1 MAEKMTTEI
10 KLAIQKGFVDASTTV
25 NKHTAEVIGNELG
38 GAIEDAKKLTGAM
51 LSPLAAAFKKDDVPK
66 EDKERNSLLTEMV
79 DYFGKQEA
87 AAGRKFDPKEK
98 KSPWYKLLIG
108 VGLIVGG
115 IAGAI
120 LLPFT
125 LLWKGLKA
133 IKPIAVFFGKIGLFI
148 KGTKMFTYFD
158 DLMKWFKK
166 LPILGRFISAFKTGF
181 KFLAWPIQ
189 VILMAI
195 DFIKGFAGTEGDI
208 IAKIKGGLLSVIK
221 GFIELPVKLF
231 GWIADWFLGI
241 FDIKV
246 KGGSAKVMMDNV
258 MQFAG
263 IFIDNIIGFLTAI
276 WDGMKF
282 IWKLIGPTVIE
293 IVKDFVVDI
302 GIIVD
307 TLSAAW
313 DTFKPWMQGKLLW
326 IGSFFTDKV
335 KPMLIAF
342 WDLITNPIKIIEGT
356 VNWMKGL
363 FQKGGELGG
372 KMVEKVKNVFVELGN
387 AIINWILDL
396 FPPKLKNW
404 IAKKIGI
411 KQPENEPTKQ
421 IDSII
426 TGRKT
431 TAATYATRQ
440 ATKEEMAMKAQKET
454 TKELAR
460 GNIATMKTAAAITN
474 NNKVEYVTE
483 PIADETDNKL
493 IGFAMMSD

>member
-10 KLAIQKGFVDASTTV
+10 KMAIQKGFVDASTTV

-38 GAIEDAKKLTGAM
+38 GAIDDAKKLTGAM

-79 DYFGKQEA
+79 DYFAKQEA
-87 AAGRKFDPKEK
+87 AAGREFDPKEK

-108 VGLIVGG
+108 VGLIIGG

-125 LLWKGLKA
+125 LLWKGLMA
-133 IKPIAVFFGKIGLFI
+133 IKPIAMFFGKIGAFI

-158 DLMKWFKK
+158 DLIKWFHK
-166 LPILGRFISAFKTGF
+166 LPVLGRFISAFKTGF

-189 VILMAI
+189 VIMMAV
-195 DFIKGFAGTEGDI
+195 DFIKGYMGTEGDI

-231 GWIADWFLGI
+231 GWIADWFLGL

-246 KGGSAKVMMDNV
+246 KGGSAKVIMDNV

-263 IFIDNIIGFLTAI
+263 IFIDNIIATFTAI
-276 WDGMKF
+276 GDFMKF

-313 DTFKPWMQGKLLW
+313 ETFKPWMAEKILW
-326 IGSFFTDKV
+326 LGGFFTDKV
-335 KPMLIAF
+335 KPMLVSF
-342 WDLITNPIKIIEGT
+342 WDLITSPIKMIKGTIDWIKGNIKQDMESINKIKTVFNEIILFL
-356 VNWMKGL
+356 VDWIFGL
-363 FQKGGELGG
+363 FSWIPG
-372 KMVEKVKNVFVELGN
+372 MDKVK
-387 AIINWILDL
+387 
-396 FPPKLKNW
+396 
-404 IAKKIGI
+404 KKVTDFIGV
-411 KQPENEPTKQ
+411 QNEPTKEVDQ
-421 IDSII
+421 VIAS
-426 TGRKT
+426 RKN

-440 ATKEEMAMKAQKET
+440 ATKDEMAMRAQKDT

-460 GNIATMKTAAAITN
+460 GNIATMKTAAAINN
-474 NNKVEYVTE
+474 NNKVEYATE

-493 IGFAMMSD
+493 MGLQMLT

>member
-79 DYFGKQEA
+79 DYFAKQEA

-115 IAGAI
+115 IAGAL

-125 LLWKGLKA
+125 LLWKGLMT
-133 IKPIAVFFGKIGLFI
+133 IKPIAVFFGKIGRYI
-148 KGTKMFTYFD
+148 AKTQMYKYFD
-158 DLMKWFKK
+158 DLMMWFKK
-166 LPILGRFISAFKTGF
+166 LPVLGKFISAFKTGF
-181 KFLAWPIQ
+181 RFLAWPIQ
-189 VILMAI
+189 VILSAI

-208 IAKIKGGLLSVIK
+208 IAKIKGGLLNVIK
-221 GFIELPVKLF
+221 GFIDLPVKLF
-231 GWIADWFLGI
+231 GWIADWFLGL

-246 KGGSAKVMMDNV
+246 KGGSAKVIMDNV

-263 IFIDNIIGFLTAI
+263 IFIDNIIEFFSMILEGYKLIWQFIGPSVIQFIKNLGTYFLQLWEDTKVVIGAFQEFGKITLTAI
-276 WDGMKF
+276 GEFFAWLKPALVELWTF
-282 IWKLIGPTVIE
+282 ITSPVKILMAVVDWIKGNIAQDMQIIGKVKTVFDE
-293 IVKDFVVDI
+293 IVTFLIDWIFSLFSWI
-302 GIIVD
+302 PGI
-307 TLSAAW
+307 
-313 DTFKPWMQGKLLW
+313 
-326 IGSFFTDKV
+326 DKV
-335 KPMLIAF
+335 K
-342 WDLITNPIKIIEGT
+342 K
-356 VNWMKGL
+356 
-363 FQKGGELGG
+363 
-372 KMVEKVKNVFVELGN
+372 KVTDF
-387 AIINWILDL
+387 
-396 FPPKLKNW
+396 
-404 IAKKIGI
+404 IGV
-411 KQPENEPTKQ
+411 QNEPTKEV
-421 IDSII
+421 DAI
-426 TGRKT
+426 TQSRKT
-431 TAATYATRQ
+431 AAATYATRQ
-440 ATKEEMAMKAQKET
+440 ATKEEMAMRAQKET

-474 NNKVEYVTE
+474 NNRVEYTTE

-493 IGFAMMSD
+493 MMLQQLTE